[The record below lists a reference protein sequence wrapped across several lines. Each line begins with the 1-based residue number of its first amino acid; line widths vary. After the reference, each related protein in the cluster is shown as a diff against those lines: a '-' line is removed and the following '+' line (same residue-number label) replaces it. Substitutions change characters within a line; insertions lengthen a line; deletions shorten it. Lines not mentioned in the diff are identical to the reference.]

1 LEELAMRE
9 EKKYLVA
16 EAAEYIGKSN
26 YVFLAGFDRLSV
38 ADVAVL
44 RKRLREKG
52 AEYHVVK
59 NSLLRLAMLEKN
71 LPEFAAEALS
81 GATAIVV
88 GGDDPSAVAKV
99 LHEFANDKEHEDK
112 LSMKSGALDGR
123 LLSAEDMVELSKLP
137 TLSEL
142 RARLLSVLEAAARNF
157 LFVCNAVPQGFL
169 RVLAAHAEKSQ

>member
-1 LEELAMRE
+1 MRE
-9 EKKYLVA
+9 EKKHLVA
-16 EAAEYIGKSN
+16 EVVGHLEKSD
-26 YVFLAGFDRLSV
+26 YVFLAGFNRLTV

-44 RKRLREKG
+44 RKRLRGKG

-59 NSLLRLAMLEKN
+59 NSMLRLAAREKS

-81 GATAIVV
+81 GATAIIV

-99 LHEFANDKEHEDK
+99 LHEFSKDKEHEDK
-112 LSMKSGALDGR
+112 LSMRSGALDGR
-123 LLSAEDMVELSKLP
+123 LLSVADMVALSKLP

-142 RARLLSVLEAAARNF
+142 RAQLLSLMEAAPRNF

-169 RVLAAHAEKSQ
+169 RVLAAHAEKTQ

>member
-1 LEELAMRE
+1 MRE
-9 EKKYLVA
+9 EKKYLVS
-16 EAAEYIGKSN
+16 EAAAYLGKSN
-26 YVFLAGFDRLSV
+26 YVFLAGFDRLTV

-59 NSLLRLAMLEKN
+59 NSLLRLAMREKS
-71 LPEFAAEALS
+71 LPEFADEALS

-88 GGDDPSAVAKV
+88 GGDDPSAIAKV
-99 LHEFANDKEHEDK
+99 LHEFSRDKEREDR

-123 LLSAEDMVELSKLP
+123 LLSAKDMIELSKLP

-142 RARLLSVLEAAARNF
+142 RARLLSLMEAAAKNF

-169 RVLAAHAEKSQ
+169 RVLVAHAEKSQ